1 MNAAIPLDSL
11 VTYTKTNSPAKVVA
25 YDPSTDSYLIECC
38 DQKGAT
44 INTIRDYLSTDA
56 TNDGANATAVPQDIA
71 AIVSPQEWNA
81 ISNKINAEKAK
92 LYDDFKIFT
101 WWSFFTNNNNN
112 VKYDDLPIVPDARTC
127 QILIEEYFSS
137 KPIGFKS
144 FSSFLQS
151 WLFSPTAASQD
162 DWNTLLPTLIL
173 YKWQAFVY
181 NNKTNTNNSLDYR
194 SFFMDPTPSPTPFV
208 FTKDPRHCFPILKQ
222 YVESPEVLH
231 KIRSAYSTIRS

>member
-1 MNAAIPLDSL
+1 MNAAAIPLDSL
-11 VTYTKTNSPAKVVA
+11 VTYTKTNSPAKVIA

-44 INTIRDYLSTDA
+44 INTIRDYLSTTD
-56 TNDGANATAVPQDIA
+56 NANATAVPQDIA
-71 AIVSPQEWNA
+71 AIVSPQEWYT

-92 LYDDFKIFT
+92 LYDDFHIQQKIFT
-101 WWSFFTNNNNN
+101 WWSFFTYNNNA
-112 VKYDDLPIVPDARTC
+112 KYDDLPIVPDAKTC
-127 QILIEEYFSS
+127 QILIEQYFSR

-181 NNKTNTNNSLDYR
+181 NNNTNNSYR
-194 SFFMDPTPSPTPFV
+194 GFFMDPTPSPTPFV

-231 KIRSAYSTIRS
+231 KIRSAYSTLRS